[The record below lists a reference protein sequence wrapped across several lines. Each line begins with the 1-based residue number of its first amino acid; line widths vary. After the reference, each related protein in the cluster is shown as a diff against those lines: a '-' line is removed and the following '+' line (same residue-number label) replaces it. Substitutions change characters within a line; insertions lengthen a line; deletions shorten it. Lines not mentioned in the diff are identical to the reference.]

1 MKQSEMID
9 GLRRGHCQAWTVF
22 YDTYYDPVC
31 GRVARLMGGNTHDVA
46 DVVQDTFLA
55 AARAA
60 PQFDPQ
66 RGSLWDWVWGIAR
79 NRVALHFRKQG
90 RIQRAVEKFSGH
102 SSQVTSWLNGDSA
115 QPPDAAETAELAV
128 LVRATLV
135 DLPQDYGELLAAK
148 YMDGASIESLAEPT
162 GATVS
167 AIRSRLARARTA
179 FRDAFERIAG
189 GVVMQD

>member
-1 MKQSEMID
+1 MEQSEIID

-31 GRVARLMGGNTHDVA
+31 GRVARLMGGKTHDVA

-60 PQFDPQ
+60 AQFDPQ

-79 NRVALHFRKQG
+79 NRVALHFRKQE

-128 LVRATLV
+128 LVRATLG

-148 YMDGASIESLAEPT
+148 YLDGASIESLAEPT

-167 AIRSRLARARTA
+167 AIPSRLARARTA
-179 FRDAFERIAG
+179 FREAFERMAG